1 MKKSREDVKLVK
13 HEVVGKSYFQLDRY
27 TLRHRLFNGDWS
39 PDITRDVF
47 ERGNAA
53 AVVLYDPDL
62 DKVVLVEQFRPGV
75 YAAGDERPWTL
86 EIVAGIVEPNE
97 DLDALVR
104 REAEEEANLVITDL
118 MDIPGIYSTTG
129 GCSEYFWLFC
139 GRVDASNAGGVFG
152 KDDEGEDIRVI
163 VMDRTEV
170 MSALE
175 DGRIQ
180 AAFTVVA
187 LQWMALN
194 LDRVRATFTQSGT

>member
-1 MKKSREDVKLVK
+1 MKKSREDVQLVK
-13 HEVVGKSYFQLDRY
+13 HEVVAKSYFQLDRY
-27 TLRHRLFNGDWS
+27 TFRHRLFNGNWS

-75 YAAGDERPWTL
+75 YAAGDEKPWTL
-86 EIVAGIVEPNE
+86 EIVAGIVEPGENV
-97 DLDALVR
+97 DDLVR
-104 REAEEEANLVITDL
+104 REAEEEANLTLSDL
-118 MDIPGIYSTTG
+118 IEIPGIYSMTG

-139 GRVDASNAGGVFG
+139 GRVDASLAGGIFG

-163 VMDRTEV
+163 VMDRLEA
-170 MSALE
+170 MAAIE

-180 AAFTVVA
+180 AGFTVVT
-187 LQWMALN
+187 LQWLTLN
-194 LDRVRATFTQSGT
+194 IERVRNTLSGK